1 LDSTRVG
8 STLRLRLNDLSVTK
22 DLGYKGREIITAVKR
37 FIAEAL
43 VPVLLSVSRSLSM
56 SHLSQGGSRENDCF
70 QRPGVNFIKLF
81 WPLSTLRYNNLEP
94 ASLLAKSNVCGRS

>member
-1 LDSTRVG
+1 MGSTRVG
-8 STLRLRLNDLSVTK
+8 SSLRLLLNDLSVKK

-70 QRPGVNFIKLF
+70 QRPRVNFIKTF
-81 WPLSTLRYNNLEP
+81 
-94 ASLLAKSNVCGRS
+94 LALVDSPVQ